1 MLPTLHHGVGINQ
14 SRLEHQSIVNDN
26 RGNNN
31 TNNTHLNGVDVN
43 DSRLNKS
50 RLLDYG
56 GNLGGG
62 GGGGVGGG
70 VGGYSNNANDHLLLA
85 GQQAKGTNKYGSDYS
100 HLPQIRQND

>member
-26 RGNNN
+26 RASN
-31 TNNTHLNGVDVN
+31 LNSDVN
-43 DSRLNKS
+43 DTRLNKS

-62 GGGGVGGG
+62 GGGA
-70 VGGYSNNANDHLLLA
+70 GYSNNNDHMLLA

>member
-14 SRLEHQSIVNDN
+14 SRLEHQTVVNDN

-31 TNNTHLNGVDVN
+31 NGAEVN

-56 GNLGGG
+56 ANLGGG
-62 GGGGVGGG
+62 GGGV
-70 VGGYSNNANDHLLLA
+70 GYSNNANDHLLLA